1 MAASSP
7 EPRLPLTRDRIL
19 RAALEIADEGG
30 IESLTMRRLGQ
41 ELGFEAMSL
50 YHYVASKDDLLGG
63 LCDAVMAEC
72 DLPSPD
78 GDWAAAVRRS
88 AISVQQ
94 ALHRHPWA
102 CTLLMSADHVRP
114 ARLRYMDSLL
124 GRLRDAGFS
133 AETTY
138 HAYHVIDGHI
148 FGFSFWQSSHSYT
161 PAEVSHLVEMF
172 AKAIPE
178 DEYPH
183 LYEHGAQHLAGG
195 PHHDVSAFAFGLDLI
210 LDGLKK
216 VHDTEAAGD

>member
-1 MAASSP
+1 MAAGEP

-19 RAALEIADEGG
+19 RAALELADDDG
-30 IESLTMRRLGQ
+30 IDSLTMRKLGQ
-41 ELGFEAMSL
+41 DLGFEAMSL
-50 YHYVASKDDLLGG
+50 YHYVANKNDLLDG
-63 LCDAVMAEC
+63 LCDLVLAES
-72 DLPSPD
+72 DLPSPH
-78 GDWAAAVRRS
+78 GDWAEAVRAS
-88 AISVQQ
+88 AISVHR

-102 CTLLMSADHVRP
+102 CTLLMSPDHVRP

-183 LYEHGAQHLAGG
+183 LHEHGAQHLAEGS
-195 PHHDVSAFAFGLDLI
+195 HHDVSAFEFGLDLI

-216 VHDTEAAGD
+216 VHDAEAPGD